1 MFQQSSDT
9 PDVWQH
15 DMYEDDFRPKRV
27 RPATGGGAT
36 GGSGKLHISNLD
48 FGVSESDIQV
58 RMLESLISKQMSRD
72 ETNKTN
78 KMSVRPAKTQFSL
91 GIHPV

>member
-1 MFQQSSDT
+1 MLDLVGNPEDRFSRDKAQIAVLNFLQGSTDT

-15 DMYEDDFRPKRV
+15 DMYEDDFRPAKRG
-27 RPATGGGAT
+27 RQSGGGGGGVT

-58 RMLESLISKQMSRD
+58 SL
-72 ETNKTN
+72 
-78 KMSVRPAKTQFSL
+78 
-91 GIHPV
+91 